1 VPSTDSS
8 VQDGLLVVER
18 HDEGRRL
25 RFCLSG
31 ELDLSNA
38 CTAELMLE
46 EALGTKLPLLV
57 DLSKLEFLDS
67 TGIALLITTLGRPDA
82 SRVQFLPSETAGVRR
97 VLSLTGLQDRLPYA
111 SIDEG
116 QPLSAA
122 A

>member
-1 VPSTDSS
+1 MSTAS
-8 VQDGLLVVER
+8 VQDGLLEVAQ
-18 HDEGRRL
+18 HDEGGRL
-25 RFCLSG
+25 RVCLKG

-46 EALGTKLPLLV
+46 EALGAKLPLLV

-82 SRVQFLPSETAGVRR
+82 SRVRFLASETAGVRR
-97 VLSLTGLQDRLPYA
+97 VLSLTGLEDRLPYA
-111 SIDEG
+111 SIEEG